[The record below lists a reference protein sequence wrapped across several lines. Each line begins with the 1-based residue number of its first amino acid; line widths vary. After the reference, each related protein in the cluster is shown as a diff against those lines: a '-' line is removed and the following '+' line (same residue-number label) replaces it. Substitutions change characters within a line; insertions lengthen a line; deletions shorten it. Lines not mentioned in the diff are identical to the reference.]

1 MNSKERLVSWME
13 QYENLVFSICYRMT
27 QDYFAAQDITQET
40 FLSAFRHASD
50 FDGTNEKAWLCRIA
64 SNKCV
69 DYLRN
74 AGRRQIPTEDEMMPE
89 TVSYLGRPEEETL
102 ESEVRQQL
110 LDACRSLSPPYDKV
124 AEDYFYLEKK
134 AETIAREQAQNVK
147 TIQTRIYRARNML
160 REIYRKKILTE
171 KSDRRVT

>member
-1 MNSKERLVSWME
+1 MNSEERLVSWME
-13 QYENLVFSICYRMT
+13 EYEKLVFSLCYRMT

-50 FDGTNEKAWLCRIA
+50 FDGSNAKAWICRIA

-69 DYLRN
+69 DFLRN
-74 AGRRQIPTEDEMMPE
+74 AGRRQIPTEDEKIPE
-89 TVSYLGRPEEETL
+89 PVSQIGRPEEETL
-102 ESEVRQQL
+102 EKELRQQL
-110 LDACRSLSPPYDKV
+110 LDACRSLSPPYDTV

-134 AETIAREQAQNVK
+134 AETIAGEQEQNIK

-160 REIYRKKILTE
+160 REIYRKKNL
-171 KSDRRVT
+171 DRRMT

>member
-1 MNSKERLVSWME
+1 MNSKERFVSWME
-13 QYENLVFSICYRMT
+13 SYENLVFSICYRMT

-50 FDGTNEKAWLCRIA
+50 FDGANEKAWICRIA

-74 AGRRQIPTEDEMMPE
+74 AGRRQIPTEDEKMPE
-89 TVSYLGRPEEETL
+89 TVSYIGRPEEETL
-102 ESEVRQQL
+102 ESEVRRQL
-110 LDACRSLSPPYDKV
+110 LEACRSLNPPYDRV

-134 AETIAREQAQNVK
+134 AETIAREQEQNIK

-160 REIYRKKILTE
+160 REIYRKKNLDGRIT
-171 KSDRRVT
+171 

>member
-1 MNSKERLVSWME
+1 MNSRERLEVWME
-13 QYENLVFSICYRMT
+13 KYENLVFSICFRMT

-50 FDGTNEKAWLCRIA
+50 FDGANEKAWICRIA

-69 DYLRN
+69 DYMRN
-74 AGRRQIPTEDEMMPE
+74 AGRRQIPTEDEKMPE
-89 TVSYLGRPEEETL
+89 SISAIGCPEEETL
-102 ESEVRQQL
+102 EQEVRGQL
-110 LDACRSLSPPYDKV
+110 LAACRSLGPPYDRV

-134 AETIAREQAQNVK
+134 PETIAREQEQKLK

-160 REIYRKKILTE
+160 REIYRKKF
-171 KSDRRVT
+171 

>member
-1 MNSKERLVSWME
+1 MNSEERLVSWME
-13 QYENLVFSICYRMT
+13 EYEKLVFSLCYRMT

-50 FDGTNEKAWLCRIA
+50 FDGSNAKAWICRIA

-74 AGRRQIPTEDEMMPE
+74 AGRRQIPTEDEKIPE
-89 TVSYLGRPEEETL
+89 PVSHIGRPEEETL
-102 ESEVRQQL
+102 EKELRQQL
-110 LDACRSLSPPYDKV
+110 LDACRSLSPPYDTV

-134 AETIAREQAQNVK
+134 AETIAGEQEQNIK

-160 REIYRKKILTE
+160 REIYRKKNL
-171 KSDRRVT
+171 DRRMT

>member
-1 MNSKERLVSWME
+1 MNSKECLESWME

-50 FDGTNEKAWLCRIA
+50 FDGINAKAWICRIA

-69 DYLRN
+69 DYLRGG
-74 AGRRQIPTEDEMMPE
+74 GRRLIPTEDEKMPE
-89 TVSYLGRPEEETL
+89 PVSGEGIPEAEALEEETRRELL
-102 ESEVRQQL
+102 E
-110 LDACRSLSPPYDKV
+110 ACRGLKPPYDKV

-134 AETIAREQAQNVK
+134 PETMAREQAQNIK

-160 REIYRKKILTE
+160 REIYRAKKT
-171 KSDRRVT
+171 